1 MRGHDFARLTAVLLA
16 TTCLPMMAD
25 AQTSAANPEQT
36 RTEGTTAQP
45 SADPDT
51 SMEVIVTARRRA
63 ENAQK
68 IPGSLSV
75 VGGALLDRSY
85 TVNTQQLSQLVPA
98 LNYSSANPRNTAF
111 TIRGL
116 GSSVVAVS
124 QANDGLE
131 PGVGYYVDQ
140 VYHARPATA
149 AFDFSDIEQVEVLRG
164 PQGTLFGKNSTAGA
178 INITTRAPTFTTQ
191 GEAEI
196 SYASYNFLQ
205 VKGAVS
211 GPIIGDTLAGRVSV
225 VSTRRDGVIDNVVTA
240 RDQNTIGN
248 QAIRGQLLFRPS
260 EVFQVK
266 VSADFTNFQSNCC
279 TQVYYNVATRPGSGT
294 DGRLFR
300 TATRQFGGPTGLAA
314 QFNYAP
320 PSTNPYD
327 RKTDIDAALGV
338 DTNEG
343 GVGVIADW
351 NLGGATLTSV
361 SAWRFWNWDA
371 DNDRD
376 YTGIPIQTEQ
386 HIPSRQDQYS
396 QELRLASNGDHKVSY
411 VGGLYFFRQR
421 VIGRPISIY
430 GPAAARY
437 LIGTST
443 GTGAAATAVPSNLL
457 DGYGTDGRTDFRS
470 DSYAAFGEV
479 NWKPVDRLT
488 LTGGLRYTYEEKEGT
503 YDTFTF
509 GGLQTTNA
517 ALNTAKLSI
526 LRGQNY
532 AASDKDGA
540 LTGRANIA
548 YQATDGILAY
558 ASYARGEKSGGINM
572 SGLPLNDQNQ
582 PAIGTAVV
590 RPEKNTAYEIGLKTQ
605 LFDNRLIFNVDGYY
619 TRVTDFQANVTDTR
633 AAAALRTYLANIPKV
648 TVRGFEADATAL
660 VTHNLSLRGSVAYA
674 DGKFNSYPAAPCPI
688 ERIFNTAAFCDLSG
702 QRLSSLPR
710 WSYTLGAD
718 YNQPI
723 ADIGSGFVHVDSNTR
738 TRQFGDPSGSAFTV
752 IEGYTIVN
760 GSIGFRS
767 KDGWELAVFSR
778 NLLNKDYIQ
787 NVTIQAGNSG
797 LILATPSDP
806 RTIGLTFR
814 IKQ

>member
-1 MRGHDFARLTAVLLA
+1 
-16 TTCLPMMAD
+16 
-25 AQTSAANPEQT
+25 
-36 RTEGTTAQP
+36 
-45 SADPDT
+45 
-51 SMEVIVTARRRA
+51 
-63 ENAQK
+63 
-68 IPGSLSV
+68 
-75 VGGALLDRSY
+75 
-85 TVNTQQLSQLVPA
+85 
-98 LNYSSANPRNTAF
+98 
-111 TIRGL
+111 
-116 GSSVVAVS
+116 
-124 QANDGLE
+124 
-131 PGVGYYVDQ
+131 
-140 VYHARPATA
+140 
-149 AFDFSDIEQVEVLRG
+149 
-164 PQGTLFGKNSTAGA
+164 LFGKNSTAGA
-178 INITTRAPTFTTQ
+178 INITTRAPTFTTE
-191 GEAEI
+191 GEAGI

-225 VSTRRDGVIDNVVTA
+225 VSTHRDGVIDNVVTG
-240 RDQNTIGN
+240 RDQNGIGN

-260 EVFQVK
+260 EDLSVK
-266 VSADFTNFQSNCC
+266 LSADFTNFQSNCC
-279 TQVYYNVATRPGSGT
+279 TQVYYATATRPTSGT
-294 DGRLFR
+294 DATMYR
-300 TATRQFGGPTGLAA
+300 TATRQFGGPLGLAA

-351 NLGGATLTSV
+351 NLGAATLTSV

-371 DNDRD
+371 ANDRD
-376 YTGIPIQTEQ
+376 YTSIPIQIEQ

-396 QELRLASNGDHKVSY
+396 QELRLASNGDHKLSY

-437 LIGTST
+437 LIGTTT
-443 GTGAAATAVPSNLL
+443 GTGAAAVAVPSNLL

-509 GGLQTTNA
+509 GGLQTSNA
-517 ALNTAKLSI
+517 ALNAAKMSI

-572 SGLPLNDQNQ
+572 SGLPLNDQNL
-582 PAIGTAVV
+582 PATGTAVV
-590 RPEKNTAYEIGLKTQ
+590 RPEKNTAYEVGLKTQ
-605 LFDNRLIFNVDGYY
+605 LFDRRLIFNVDGYY

-648 TVRGFEADATAL
+648 TVKGFEADATAL
-660 VTHNLSLRGSVAYA
+660 VTRNLSLRGSVAYA
-674 DGKFNSYPAAPCPI
+674 DGKYNSYPAAPCPI
-688 ERIFNTAAFCDLSG
+688 ERIGNTAAVCDLSG

-718 YNQPI
+718 YDRPI

-752 IEGYTIVN
+752 IDGYTVVN

-767 KDGWELAVFSR
+767 KEGWELAVFSR

-814 IKQ
+814 IHQ

>member
-1 MRGHDFARLTAVLLA
+1 MLGHIARLSAALLA
-16 TTCLPMMAD
+16 TSCLPTMAD

-36 RTEGTTAQP
+36 RSESSAAQ
-45 SADPDT
+45 SADDID
-51 SMEVIVTARRRA
+51 SSVVIVTARRRA

-75 VGGALLDRSY
+75 VSGALLDRSY
-85 TVNTQQLSQLVPA
+85 TVNTQQLSQHVPA

-178 INITTRAPTFTTQ
+178 INITTRAPTFTTE

-225 VSTRRDGVIDNVVTA
+225 VSTRRDGVIDNVVTG
-240 RDQNTIGN
+240 RDQNGIGN

-260 EVFQVK
+260 EDLSVK
-266 VSADFTNFQSNCC
+266 LSADFTNFQSNCC
-279 TQVYYNVATRPGSGT
+279 TQVYYATATRPTSGT
-294 DGRLFR
+294 DATLYR

-371 DNDRD
+371 ANDRD
-376 YTGIPIQTEQ
+376 YTSIPIQIEQ
-386 HIPSRQDQYS
+386 HIPSRQGQYS
-396 QELRLASNGDHKVSY
+396 QELRLASNGDHKLSY

-437 LIGTST
+437 LIGTTT
-443 GTGAAATAVPSNLL
+443 GTGAAAVAVPSNLL

-517 ALNTAKLSI
+517 ALNAAKLSI
-526 LRGQNY
+526 LRGQTY
-532 AASDKDGA
+532 AASVRNGA
-540 LTGRANIA
+540 LTGRGNIA
-548 YQATDGILAY
+548 YQATDSILAY

-572 SGLPLNDQNQ
+572 SGLPLNDQNL
-582 PAIGTAVV
+582 PATGTAVV
-590 RPEKNTAYEIGLKTQ
+590 RPEKNTAYEVGLKTQ
-605 LFDNRLIFNVDGYY
+605 LFDRRLIFNVDGYY

-648 TVRGFEADATAL
+648 TVKGFEADATAL
-660 VTHNLSLRGSVAYA
+660 VTRNLSLRGSVAYA
-674 DGKFNSYPAAPCPI
+674 DGKYDSYPEAPCPI
-688 ERIFNTAAFCDLSG
+688 ERIGNTAAVCDLSG

-718 YNQPI
+718 YTRPV

-752 IEGYTIVN
+752 IDGYTVVN

-767 KDGWELAVFSR
+767 KQGWELAVFSR

-814 IKQ
+814 IHQ

>member
-1 MRGHDFARLTAVLLA
+1 MRGHDFARLSAVLLA
-16 TTCLPMMAD
+16 STCLPTMAN
-25 AQTSAANPEQT
+25 AQTSAANPEET
-36 RTEGTTAQP
+36 RTEGNAQP
-45 SADPDT
+45 STDHDT

-211 GPIIGDTLAGRVSV
+211 GPIIADTLAGRVSV
-225 VSTRRDGVIDNVVTA
+225 VSTRRDGVINNVVTG

-248 QAIRGQLLFRPS
+248 QAVRGQLLFRPS

-279 TQVYYNVATRPGSGT
+279 TQVYYNVATRPTSGAS
-294 DGRLFR
+294 GAVFR
-300 TATRQFGGPTGLAA
+300 TATRQFGGPTGLAT

-351 NLGGATLTSV
+351 NLGAATLTSV

-396 QELRLASNGDHKVSY
+396 QELRLASNGDHKLSY

-479 NWKPVDRLT
+479 NWKPIDRLT

-517 ALNTAKLSI
+517 ALNAAKLSI

-540 LTGRANIA
+540 LTGRGNIA
-548 YQATDGILAY
+548 YQATDNVLAY

-619 TRVTDFQANVTDTR
+619 TRVTDFQSNVTDTR

-648 TVRGFEADATAL
+648 TVRGFEADATAPCRCAAASPMRTASSIPTRRPPARSSGSSTPRRFATCRASACR
-660 VTHNLSLRGSVAYA
+660 VYRAGRIRWARTTTSRSPTSAAASSMSIRTRARGSSAI
-674 DGKFNSYPAAPCPI
+674 PRAPRSRSSRAI
-688 ERIFNTAAFCDLSG
+688 RSSTAA
-702 QRLSSLPR
+702 
-710 WSYTLGAD
+710 
-718 YNQPI
+718 
-723 ADIGSGFVHVDSNTR
+723 
-738 TRQFGDPSGSAFTV
+738 SA
-752 IEGYTIVN
+752 
-760 GSIGFRS
+760 SARS
-767 KDGWELAVFSR
+767 R
-778 NLLNKDYIQ
+778 
-787 NVTIQAGNSG
+787 AGNSPCSR
-797 LILATPSDP
+797 ATC
-806 RTIGLTFR
+806 
-814 IKQ
+814 

>member
-1 MRGHDFARLTAVLLA
+1 
-16 TTCLPMMAD
+16 MAD

-36 RTEGTTAQP
+36 RAEGKVAQP
-45 SADPDT
+45 SADTDP
-51 SMEVIVTARRRA
+51 SVVIVTARRR
-63 ENAQK
+63 EEDAQK

-75 VGGALLDRSY
+75 ISGALLDRSY
-85 TVNTQQLSQLVPA
+85 TVNTQELSQLVPA

-131 PGVGYYVDQ
+131 PGVGFYVDQ

-178 INITTRAPTFTTQ
+178 INITTRAPTFTTE

-225 VSTRRDGVIDNVVTA
+225 VSTRRDGLIDNVVTG
-240 RDQNTIGN
+240 RDQNGIGN

-260 EVFQVK
+260 EDLSVK
-266 VSADFTNFQSNCC
+266 LSADFTNFQSNCC
-279 TQVYYNVATRPGSGT
+279 TQVYYATATRPTSGT
-294 DGRLFR
+294 DATMYR
-300 TATRQFGGPTGLAA
+300 TATRQFGGPLGLAA

-327 RKTDIDAALGV
+327 RKTDIDAALGA

-351 NLGGATLTSV
+351 NLGAATLTSV

-371 DNDRD
+371 ANDRD
-376 YTGIPIQTEQ
+376 YTSIPIQIEQ

-396 QELRLASNGDHKVSY
+396 QELRLASNGDHKLSY

-437 LIGTST
+437 LIGTTT
-443 GTGAAATAVPSNLL
+443 GTGAAAVAVPSNLL

-517 ALNTAKLSI
+517 ALNAAKLSI

-572 SGLPLNDQNQ
+572 SGLPLNDQNL
-582 PAIGTAVV
+582 PATGTAVV
-590 RPEKNTAYEIGLKTQ
+590 RPEKNTAYEVGLKTQ
-605 LFDNRLIFNVDGYY
+605 LFDRRLIFNVDGYY

-648 TVRGFEADATAL
+648 TVKGFEADATAL
-660 VTHNLSLRGSVAYA
+660 VTRNLSLRGSVAYA
-674 DGKFNSYPAAPCPI
+674 DGKYDSYPAAPCPI
-688 ERIFNTAAFCDLSG
+688 ERIGNTAAVCDLSG

-718 YNQPI
+718 YDRPI

-752 IEGYTIVN
+752 IDGYTVVN

-767 KDGWELAVFSR
+767 KRGWELAVFSR

-814 IKQ
+814 IHQ